1 MCVISILIFF
11 FYPFNEQLPSIYL
24 RSLPSDPQGSQTL
37 IGNGDAELLH
47 SEEAAQEG
55 INYTCQEFLRDKLN
69 PSLIH
74 KQVPQ

>member
-1 MCVISILIFF
+1 MCVISTLIF

-24 RSLPSDPQGSQTL
+24 SLPSDPQGSQTL